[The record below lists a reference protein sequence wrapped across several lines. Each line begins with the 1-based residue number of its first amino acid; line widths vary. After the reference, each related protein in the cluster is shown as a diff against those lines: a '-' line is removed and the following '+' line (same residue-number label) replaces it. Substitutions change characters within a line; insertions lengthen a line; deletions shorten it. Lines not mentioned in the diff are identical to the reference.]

1 MDSAA
6 NTASEMN
13 NGSAGT
19 DRAAILAAR
28 KERKAAAKA
37 AKKDKS
43 ARPRRGP
50 SRKGCGVP
58 PAVVDAIDALELG
71 PVSVE
76 VAPHSAAAKA
86 FAAATAKHRRTFQ
99 TTNRA
104 THQLQIES
112 LASLVERR
120 GLLADHRIV
129 ELGAGK
135 GLLGGVLAALSDT
148 KAVALD
154 RRRAPTTT
162 YNDAH
167 IVADVESCDIEAVVG
182 ATGGEKILLLA
193 KHLCGS
199 ASDAAVRAAVK
210 LGPRRASLVLA
221 PCCHPQIAWETYAG
235 RAWLE
240 GHGIGEEAFGV
251 LRDVVRATRAP
262 RPEDR
267 LFLRSGDR
275 GTLDARE
282 SRRVGVV
289 ARRAIEEGRRRALID
304 AGFAVHVVRYAPFEV
319 TPDRYVLIAV
329 EASTPP
335 RPPPTFVVDDAPLT
349 GCALHTDK
357 CLGADCAQRVAEY
370 LLERHAAVATTA
382 WVAHL
387 PEPLDAAVPGAFA
400 AERSFPVVLVGG
412 DPRRLVAA
420 LSADEVLCHRA
431 DMIVPF
437 DRHASSAA
445 EVVAALSTDSATRVF
460 CLPRQDEGEVISAA
474 TGRGVALSPT
484 QFATT
489 ASVLRLDDDQWLF
502 STLSRAEW
510 DPIAWRVERMGTKMP
525 PFHPW
530 AREAVARLAGD
541 PQCAIAVGDN
551 QTAVAEALAA
561 AGVLVAVAGGPSPD
575 FVVAAGPRE
584 ETLEALETWCEER
597 QADGIRCL
605 ARLRF
610 GGRMPSMAAVAR
622 SLQEVYDDVEIIHLL
637 TDAKAERTVVMTWRD
652 TWRNEGPE
660 LG

>member
-1 MDSAA
+1 MRCSIIIDAA
-6 NTASEMN
+6 IVLQPQMN
-13 NGSAGT
+13 DDKAPTPPDT
-19 DRAAILAAR
+19 DRAAILAAS

-43 ARPRRGP
+43 ATRPRRGP

-76 VAPHSAAAKA
+76 VAPHAAAARA
-86 FAAATAKHRRTFQ
+86 FTAATAKHRRTFQ
-99 TTNRA
+99 TTNSA

-167 IVADVESCDIEAVVG
+167 IVADVEKCDIEAVVG
-182 ATGGEKILLLA
+182 ATSGEKILLLA

-289 ARRAIEEGRRRALID
+289 AG
-304 AGFAVHVVRYAPFEV
+304 
-319 TPDRYVLIAV
+319 
-329 EASTPP
+329 
-335 RPPPTFVVDDAPLT
+335 
-349 GCALHTDK
+349 
-357 CLGADCAQRVAEY
+357 
-370 LLERHAAVATTA
+370 
-382 WVAHL
+382 
-387 PEPLDAAVPGAFA
+387 
-400 AERSFPVVLVGG
+400 
-412 DPRRLVAA
+412 
-420 LSADEVLCHRA
+420 
-431 DMIVPF
+431 
-437 DRHASSAA
+437 
-445 EVVAALSTDSATRVF
+445 
-460 CLPRQDEGEVISAA
+460 
-474 TGRGVALSPT
+474 
-484 QFATT
+484 
-489 ASVLRLDDDQWLF
+489 
-502 STLSRAEW
+502 
-510 DPIAWRVERMGTKMP
+510 
-525 PFHPW
+525 
-530 AREAVARLAGD
+530 
-541 PQCAIAVGDN
+541 
-551 QTAVAEALAA
+551 
-561 AGVLVAVAGGPSPD
+561 
-575 FVVAAGPRE
+575 
-584 ETLEALETWCEER
+584 
-597 QADGIRCL
+597 
-605 ARLRF
+605 
-610 GGRMPSMAAVAR
+610 AR
-622 SLQEVYDDVEIIHLL
+622 SKKVGAARSW
-637 TDAKAERTVVMTWRD
+637 TPASRFRW
-652 TWRNEGPE
+652 
-660 LG
+660 

>member
-1 MDSAA
+1 
-6 NTASEMN
+6 
-13 NGSAGT
+13 
-19 DRAAILAAR
+19 
-28 KERKAAAKA
+28 
-37 AKKDKS
+37 
-43 ARPRRGP
+43 
-50 SRKGCGVP
+50 VP

-76 VAPHSAAAKA
+76 VAPHAAAARA
-86 FAAATAKHRRTFQ
+86 FTAVTAKHRRTFQ

-167 IVADVESCDIEAVVG
+167 IVADVEKCDIEAVVG
-182 ATGGEKILLLA
+182 ATSGEKILLVA

-240 GHGIGEEAFGV
+240 GHGIGAEAFGV

-304 AGFAVHVVRYAPFEV
+304 AGFAVQVVRYAPFEV
-319 TPDRYVLIAV
+319 TPDRFVLIAV
-329 EASTPP
+329 EAATPP
-335 RPPPTFVVDDAPLT
+335 RP
-349 GCALHTDK
+349 
-357 CLGADCAQRVAEY
+357 
-370 LLERHAAVATTA
+370 
-382 WVAHL
+382 
-387 PEPLDAAVPGAFA
+387 
-400 AERSFPVVLVGG
+400 
-412 DPRRLVAA
+412 
-420 LSADEVLCHRA
+420 
-431 DMIVPF
+431 
-437 DRHASSAA
+437 
-445 EVVAALSTDSATRVF
+445 
-460 CLPRQDEGEVISAA
+460 
-474 TGRGVALSPT
+474 
-484 QFATT
+484 
-489 ASVLRLDDDQWLF
+489 
-502 STLSRAEW
+502 
-510 DPIAWRVERMGTKMP
+510 
-525 PFHPW
+525 
-530 AREAVARLAGD
+530 
-541 PQCAIAVGDN
+541 
-551 QTAVAEALAA
+551 
-561 AGVLVAVAGGPSPD
+561 
-575 FVVAAGPRE
+575 
-584 ETLEALETWCEER
+584 
-597 QADGIRCL
+597 
-605 ARLRF
+605 
-610 GGRMPSMAAVAR
+610 
-622 SLQEVYDDVEIIHLL
+622 
-637 TDAKAERTVVMTWRD
+637 
-652 TWRNEGPE
+652 
-660 LG
+660 

>member
-1 MDSAA
+1 MINGSAA
-6 NTASEMN
+6 E
-13 NGSAGT
+13 AGT

-43 ARPRRGP
+43 STRPRRGP

-71 PVSVE
+71 LVSVE
-76 VAPHSAAAKA
+76 VAPHAAAARA
-86 FAAATAKHRRTFQ
+86 FTAATAKHRRTFQ

-148 KAVALD
+148 QAVALD
-154 RRRAPTTT
+154 RRPAPTTT
-162 YNDAH
+162 YNDSH
-167 IVADVESCDIEAVVG
+167 IVADVEKCDIEAVVG
-182 ATGGEKILLLA
+182 ATSGEKILLLA

-221 PCCHPQIAWETYAG
+221 PCCHPQITWETYAG

-240 GHGIGEEAFGV
+240 GHGIDESAFGV

-267 LFLRSGDR
+267 LALRSGDR

-289 ARRAIEEGRRRALID
+289 ARRAIEEGRRRALVD
-304 AGFAVHVVRYAPFEV
+304 AGFAVQVVRYAPFEV

-335 RPPPTFVVDDAPLT
+335 RPPPAFVVDDAPLT

-357 CLGADCAQRVAEY
+357 SLGADCAQRVAEY
-370 LLERHAAVATTA
+370 LLERHAEVATTA

-387 PEPLDAAVPGAFA
+387 PEPLDTAVPGAFA

-412 DPRRLVAA
+412 DARRLVAA
-420 LSADEVLCHRA
+420 LAADEVLCHRV
-431 DMIVPF
+431 DMILPF
-437 DRHASSAA
+437 DRRVGTAA
-445 EVVAALSTDSATRVF
+445 EVVAALSGVGSTRVF
-460 CLPRQDEGEVISAA
+460 CLPRQDEGAVIAAA
-474 TGRGVALSPT
+474 TETGVALSPT

-489 ASVLRLDDDQWLF
+489 ASILRLDDQWLF

-510 DPIAWRVERMGTKMP
+510 DPIAWRVERMGTKAP
-525 PFHPW
+525 AFHPW
-530 AREAVARLAGD
+530 AREAVARLVD
-541 PQCAIAVGDN
+541 DLRCAVAVGDN
-551 QTAVAEALAA
+551 RGAVAEALAA
-561 AGVLVAVAGGPSPD
+561 AGLATGPSPD
-575 FVVAAGPRE
+575 LVVAAGPRE
-584 ETLEALETWCEER
+584 EALEALETSPR
-597 QADGIRCL
+597 R
-605 ARLRF
+605 
-610 GGRMPSMAAVAR
+610 
-622 SLQEVYDDVEIIHLL
+622 H
-637 TDAKAERTVVMTWRD
+637 K
-652 TWRNEGPE
+652 
-660 LG
+660 

>member
-1 MDSAA
+1 M
-6 NTASEMN
+6 
-13 NGSAGT
+13 

-37 AKKDKS
+37 AKRDKS
-43 ARPRRGP
+43 STRPRRGP

-76 VAPHSAAAKA
+76 VAPHAAAAKA

-167 IVADVESCDIEAVVG
+167 IVADVEKCDIEAVVG
-182 ATGGEKILLLA
+182 ATSGEKILLLA

-221 PCCHPQIAWETYAG
+221 PCCHPQISWETYAG

-240 GHGIGEEAFGV
+240 GHGIDGSAFGV

-289 ARRAIEEGRRRALID
+289 ARRAIEEGRRRALVD
-304 AGFAVHVVRYAPFEV
+304 AGFAVQVVRYAPFEV
-319 TPDRYVLIAV
+319 TPDRFVLIAA
-329 EASTPP
+329 ESAAPP
-335 RPPPTFVVDDAPLT
+335 RPPPAFVVDDAPLT

-357 CLGADCAQRVAEY
+357 SLGADCAQRVAEY

-412 DPRRLVAA
+412 DSRRLVAA
-420 LSADEVLCHRA
+420 LAADEVLCHRV
-431 DMIVPF
+431 DMILPF
-437 DRHASSAA
+437 DRRAGTAA
-445 EVVAALSTDSATRVF
+445 EVVATISGVTRVF
-460 CLPRQDEGEVISAA
+460 GLPRQDEDEVISAA
-474 TGRGVALSPT
+474 TETGVALSPT
-484 QFATT
+484 KFATT
-489 ASVLRLDDDQWLF
+489 ASVLRLGDDQWLF

-510 DPIAWRVERMGTKMP
+510 DPIAWRIERMGTKAP
-525 PFHPW
+525 AFHPW
-530 AREAVARLAGD
+530 AREAVARLVGD
-541 PQCAIAVGDN
+541 VRSATAVGGNRD
-551 QTAVAEALAA
+551 TVAEALLA
-561 AGVLVAVAGGPSPD
+561 AGVPRRDPPEV
-575 FVVAAGPRE
+575 VVAAGPRE
-584 ETLEALETWCEER
+584 EALEALETSP
-597 QADGIRCL
+597 
-605 ARLRF
+605 LR
-610 GGRMPSMAAVAR
+610 
-622 SLQEVYDDVEIIHLL
+622 H
-637 TDAKAERTVVMTWRD
+637 K
-652 TWRNEGPE
+652 
-660 LG
+660 